1 MNMKKKL
8 IGMTLLAAILSGC
21 VKDDKY
27 EMSNFKSDIDIV
39 FNGTTAT
46 VTGDTNGFVSVNGA
60 DVTVNG
66 ANNTTANMTITLSGS
81 TSEGSLLV
89 YNLRSYTIVLN
100 GVSINNSDGPA
111 INNQANKALY
121 INIADGTT
129 NTLTDGT
136 TYAPAPVNA
145 KGDTIDQKAT
155 LFSEGQFYLRGNGTL
170 NINAN
175 AKNAIA
181 SDDYVVMESGN
192 IIISASTTG
201 SNGIKVNDGFTIKGG
216 TLNIDVKADGAR
228 GIKNDARTAIE
239 GGYLKITTSGVCKID
254 TVNGVIDTT
263 SCAGIKS
270 DSLLLMSGGVVNI
283 VSTGD
288 GGKGINCSLNYEQTG
303 GTLYVT
309 TTGKKTESSP
319 HAVKADANIIFTG
332 GEAYVASKER
342 KAFTCDGELLI
353 NGGTI
358 MGIGKKVS
366 TPSANSTQ
374 AFKSYDEDEEIDA
387 IGGKTLTIDGISYAI
402 PSIYTRE
409 DAYILVSSAHLN
421 K

>member
-111 INNQANKALY
+111 INNQGNKALY

-192 IIISASTTG
+192 INISASNTG

-216 TLNIDVKADGAR
+216 TLNIDVKAKGAR

-239 GGYLKITTSGVCKID
+239 GGNLNITTSGDCKIE
-254 TVNGVIDTT
+254 TVNGVKDTT

-309 TTGKKTESSP
+309 TTGTKIVSNP
-319 HAVKADANIIFTG
+319 HAVKTDANIIFTG
-332 GEAYVASKER
+332 GEAYVASAR
-342 KAFTCDGELLI
+342 KAFSCDGALLL

-374 AFKSYDEDEEIDA
+374 AFKSYDEDDEIDA
-387 IGGKTLTIDGISYAI
+387 IGGKMLTVDGISYEI
-402 PSIYTRE
+402 PSNYTCR
-409 DAYILVSSAHLN
+409 DAYILVSSGNLN

>member
-111 INNQANKALY
+111 INNQGNKALY

-192 IIISASTTG
+192 INISVSNTG

-216 TLNIDVKADGAR
+216 TLNIDVEANGAR

-239 GGYLKITTSGVCKID
+239 GGYLNITTLGDCKIE
-254 TVNGVIDTT
+254 TVNGVKDTT

-288 GGKGINCSLNYEQTG
+288 GGKGINCSLDFEQQG
-303 GTLYVT
+303 GKLCVT
-309 TTGKKTESSP
+309 TTGTKSLSKP
-319 HAVKADANIIFTG
+319 HAIKADGNITFTG
-332 GEAYVASKER
+332 GEAYVASTR
-342 KAFTCDGELLI
+342 KAFNCDGFFLL
-353 NGGTI
+353 NGGTV
-358 MGIGKKVS
+358 MGIGKKESV
-366 TPSANSTQ
+366 PSILSTQ
-374 AFKSYDEDEEIDA
+374 NFKCYDEDDEIDA
-387 IGGKTLTIDGISYAI
+387 IGGQTLTVDGISYTI
-402 PSIYTRE
+402 PSVFTCRN
-409 DAYILVSSAHLN
+409 AYILVSSSNLSE
-421 K
+421 